1 MTTNEY
7 WKKIRAIA
15 AEFDPEALQ
24 RDREEEEQVDRVHL
38 RTSQKFAWLTSL
50 DNPEKGSVGGQ
61 TVEARPYLA
70 GERIFAQTHRKATQA
85 EIDAEL
91 SRRAEA
97 RAGIE
102 EAERIRK
109 GNHAKDIG
117 EAIASSILAGQAQQQ
132 KPSRRG
138 AEPAG

>member
-1 MTTNEY
+1 LHGLPPSTIP
-7 WKKIRAIA
+7 K
-15 AEFDPEALQ
+15 
-24 RDREEEEQVDRVHL
+24 RD
-38 RTSQKFAWLTSL
+38 
-50 DNPEKGSVGGQ
+50 SVAGQ